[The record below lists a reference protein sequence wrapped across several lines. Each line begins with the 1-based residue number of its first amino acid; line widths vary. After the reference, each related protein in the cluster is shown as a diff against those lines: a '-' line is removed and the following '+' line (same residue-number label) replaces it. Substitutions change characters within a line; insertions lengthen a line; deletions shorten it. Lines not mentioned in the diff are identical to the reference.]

1 MNMDTFYPT
10 HLDANYTNDIE
21 YRTFIRELFTINHIP
36 HLYTGKQKCDDD
48 SDSDSDYDEDA
59 VSIILDLIYNETYSL
74 PQFRTLYTL
83 AAATMI
89 SDDKSIGLAVLF
101 SYTFAQKFHECIISY
116 IDDKSISVTLLNE
129 IISLLSD
136 K

>member
-10 HLDANYTNDIE
+10 YLNANYTNDIE
-21 YRTFIRELFTINHIP
+21 YRKFIQELFTVNHIP
-36 HLYTGKQKCDDD
+36 HLYTGKQKDYE
-48 SDSDSDYDEDA
+48 DSDYDDDA
-59 VSIILDLIYNETYSL
+59 ASIILDLIYNETYSL
-74 PQFRTLYTL
+74 PEFNTLYTL

-89 SDDKSIGLAVLF
+89 SDDKCIGIAVLF

-116 IDDKSISVTLLNE
+116 IDNKSISVTLLNE
-129 IISLLSD
+129 MISLLSD